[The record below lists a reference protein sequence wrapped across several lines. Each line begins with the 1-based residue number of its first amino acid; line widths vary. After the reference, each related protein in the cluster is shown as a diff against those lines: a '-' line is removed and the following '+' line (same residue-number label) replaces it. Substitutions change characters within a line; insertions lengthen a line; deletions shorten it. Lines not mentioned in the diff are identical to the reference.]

1 MPRTEILAASWI
13 TLLDRHVRIAE
24 SDDDNLAGRIL
35 DVDSTLL
42 ALARRVERIV
52 QRHLLTL
59 VKVTFLGEGGFH
71 LGVSPV
77 SAYLLNASYNDAL
90 GIFENFSKVFA
101 VSAALLYPAEPAD
114 RANAFDMTL

>member
-1 MPRTEILAASWI
+1 MPRTEILTASWI

-42 ALARRVERIV
+42 ALARCVERIV

-59 VKVTFLGEGGFH
+59 VKVTFLGEGGFQNAMSVFSTSLITSKSSAICH
-71 LGVSPV
+71 LS
-77 SAYLLNASYNDAL
+77 
-90 GIFENFSKVFA
+90 
-101 VSAALLYPAEPAD
+101 
-114 RANAFDMTL
+114 